1 MIIYDAAE
9 KVKPCAPYL
18 RIEKCSACLAF
29 VTEKLDNLTE
39 RGFAYGNPVCNIV

>member
-1 MIIYDAAE
+1 MIIYDAAK

-18 RIEKCSACLAF
+18 RI
-29 VTEKLDNLTE
+29 VTEKLDNFTE